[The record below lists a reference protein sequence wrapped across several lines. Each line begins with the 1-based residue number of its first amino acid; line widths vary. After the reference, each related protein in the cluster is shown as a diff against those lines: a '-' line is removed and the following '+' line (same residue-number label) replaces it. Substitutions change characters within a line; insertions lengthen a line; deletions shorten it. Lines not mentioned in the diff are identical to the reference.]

1 MKKKRAA
8 VPSERKPPARRRT
21 SPRSDKPKTSTLPGA
36 EVTAEAAPARSGLD
50 GAAVSA
56 VSKGAGARPAG
67 SVPPAPFCPSH
78 LFDDMAEVGAFR
90 SRLLTWYDRA
100 KRDLPW
106 RRRAASEPDPD
117 RRAYAVWVS
126 EIMLQQTQVAT
137 VIDYY
142 NRWMQ
147 KWPTLPELAGA
158 SLEEVNQMWAG
169 LGYYSRGRRLQEGA
183 HKVMVELGGHVPR
196 TAEELRKLLPG
207 VGKYTAGAIASI
219 AFGQVTS
226 VVDGNVIR
234 VLCRLRGIGADP
246 SSPVVS
252 QQLWSLAQR
261 LVDPQRPGDFNQASM
276 ELGAIVCT
284 PRAPLCSECPVR
296 ELCWARQ
303 KVERDQALASQRL
316 LSSRSLRASR
326 DIEDCAGAAGQCP
339 LCLPPTEPWNRELG
353 VTNLPLKPR
362 RRPPRVERA
371 ATCVLEQQQ
380 AGPGGN
386 RFLLVQRP
394 SSGTSWRHGGGP
406 EEREPGERRLG
417 RVDGES
423 WSPSGGGT
431 DASDPLKLEGS
442 VGGWS
447 RSPCQALTV
456 ISPPPRAGLLAG
468 FWEFPCVPTGP
479 SEQKRRQALLEAL
492 RARTGGP
499 VPAAGLKRLGE
510 VGGTGRAGLG
520 FGATAPRLAASPTPG
535 VGFPQVVHVFSHI
548 QLTYEVYGLALE
560 RQPRGPAP
568 PGARWL
574 TRADLQG
581 AAVSTAMKKVFRMYE
596 GRQPGGKGGSK
607 RLPRTPH
614 RQLALD
620 AFLQPRPAS

>member
-303 KVERDQALASQRL
+303 KVSTPGEGGETSD
-316 LSSRSLRASR
+316 LRASR

-394 SSGTSWRHGGGP
+394 SSG
-406 EEREPGERRLG
+406 
-417 RVDGES
+417 
-423 WSPSGGGT
+423 
-431 DASDPLKLEGS
+431 
-442 VGGWS
+442 
-447 RSPCQALTV
+447 
-456 ISPPPRAGLLAG
+456 LLAG

-510 VGGTGRAGLG
+510 
-520 FGATAPRLAASPTPG
+520 
-535 VGFPQVVHVFSHI
+535 VVHVFSHI

>member
-21 SPRSDKPKTSTLPGA
+21 SPRSDKPKTSTLPG
-36 EVTAEAAPARSGLD
+36 ER
-50 GAAVSA
+50 GALPLEPQ
-56 VSKGAGARPAG
+56 SK
-67 SVPPAPFCPSH
+67 VPPAPFCPSH

-303 KVERDQALASQRL
+303 KIGSQRL

-353 VTNLPLKPR
+353 VTNLPL
-362 RRPPRVERA
+362 ERA

-394 SSGTSWRHGGGP
+394 SS
-406 EEREPGERRLG
+406 
-417 RVDGES
+417 
-423 WSPSGGGT
+423 
-431 DASDPLKLEGS
+431 
-442 VGGWS
+442 
-447 RSPCQALTV
+447 
-456 ISPPPRAGLLAG
+456 GLLAG

-510 VGGTGRAGLG
+510 V
-520 FGATAPRLAASPTPG
+520 
-535 VGFPQVVHVFSHI
+535 VHVFSHI

-560 RQPRGPAP
+560 
-568 PGARWL
+568 RWL